1 MQYLRQP
8 ISVIARVRL
17 LSLLTVA
24 KLAWSLL
31 TKLKQALWTICVSN
45 FRRLNL
51 LIEFKKA
58 RLNVELHSRS

>member
-8 ISVIARVRL
+8 NPVIAKLRL
-17 LSLLTVA
+17 LGLLAVV

-31 TKLKQALWTICVSN
+31 TKLKQALWKICLSN

-51 LIEFKKA
+51 IIEF
-58 RLNVELHSRS
+58 

>member
-17 LSLLTVA
+17 LSLLPVA

-31 TKLKQALWTICVSN
+31 TKLIQALWKICVSN

-51 LIEFKKA
+51 FIEFLKGTI
-58 RLNVELHSRS
+58 EC

>member
-31 TKLKQALWTICVSN
+31 TMLKQALWTICVSN

>member
-8 ISVIARVRL
+8 IPVIAKLRL
-17 LSLLTVA
+17 LGLLAVV

-31 TKLKQALWTICVSN
+31 TKLKQALWKICVSN
-45 FRRLNL
+45 FRQLNL

-58 RLNVELHSRS
+58 RLNVEFHSRS